1 VGSGEVDTGAAP
13 GGPIRRISRTEAL
26 KAHVTLAIGLAL
38 CAFAFWFEIRRAL
51 GGNALSWAYVWWNVL
66 HPERLVRRMSKKKVA
81 VAPEFDGML
90 TAWRKHQEELSL
102 ANETPSPSERDSQ

>member
-1 VGSGEVDTGAAP
+1 V
-13 GGPIRRISRTEAL
+13 
-26 KAHVTLAIGLAL
+26 
-38 CAFAFWFEIRRAL
+38 
-51 GGNALSWAYVWWNVL
+51 YMWWNVL